1 MTRLLGAALLAAGC
15 VGAGVSAAGRLEGRV
30 RDLRQLIAGLEELER
45 ELGWRQAPLPE
56 LLERAGQ
63 GSGGRAAV
71 FFRRCA
77 QRASRLEG
85 CPFRMA
91 WAQELEG
98 ASLRLTTPDRLL
110 LDQLGSVLGRYDAA
124 SQVQALAEGAAR
136 LEEQRRA
143 AQDSRQRLGR
153 VYTAL
158 GLAGGAL
165 MMILLI

>member
-1 MTRLLGAALLAAGC
+1 MYEYQLGLYEKAFPD
-15 VGAGVSAAGRLEGRV
+15 
-30 RDLRQLIAGLEELER
+30 DLPLEEKLLLSK
-45 ELGWRQAPLPE
+45 ELGYDFMEFCVDLNPQ
-56 LLERAGQ
+56 
-63 GSGGRAAV
+63 RAA
-71 FFRRCA
+71 
-77 QRASRLEG
+77 RLEG
-85 CPFRMA
+85 CPVRMA